1 MTKPVF
7 VLGVG
12 APKAGTSWLH
22 AQLHRQTYA
31 DFGFIK
37 EYHIWDAKFNPLS
50 TEFVANPFKGERS
63 SNALRRLMQQDDHIY
78 TQYFKSLLSDT
89 IWLTGDISPGY
100 STLDSEVYKR
110 IRDLLESAGFS
121 LKIIYLMRD
130 PVQRIWSSLRMIQRN
145 QASEGHVIEDS
156 DLIQRFIAHTQSP
169 VQRERT
175 CYDQIVP
182 RLLGSFDP
190 SQVYFDFYEQLFQSQ
205 SIEKIG
211 NFIGAKLA
219 DVDVEQKVNE
229 SKSIALPAEL
239 QAQGRKIFSDV
250 YDFCYQTFPETR
262 ELWDQDV

>member
-50 TEFVANPFKGERS
+50 TEFVATAFKGERS
-63 SNALRRLMQQDDHIY
+63 SNALRRLMQKDDHIY
-78 TQYFKSLLSDT
+78 TQYFKSLLSDR

-100 STLDSEVYKR
+100 STLDSKAYKR
-110 IRDLLESAGFS
+110 IRDLLDSEGFN
-121 LKIIYLMRD
+121 LKVIYLMRD
-130 PVQRIWSSLRMIQRN
+130 PVQRTWSSLRMIQRN
-145 QASEGHVIEDS
+145 QASAGNVIKDD
-156 DLIQRFIAHTQSP
+156 DLIQRFIGHTQSP

-175 CYDQIVP
+175 CYHQIVP
-182 RLLGSFDP
+182 KLLASFNP
-190 SQVYFDFYEQLFQSQ
+190 SQVYFDFYEQLFQPQ
-205 SIEKIG
+205 SIENIS
-211 NFIGAKLA
+211 NFIGAELIG
-219 DVDVEQKVNE
+219 VDVEQKVNE
-229 SKSIALPAEL
+229 SKSIPLPAEL

-250 YDFCYQTFPETR
+250 YDFCYQTFPVTR
-262 ELWDQDV
+262 KLWNQDV